1 MSLNRCVSSSLTALA
16 MLSVSAPALAQDDD
30 RLQLAPATNWVLD
43 YAQDSCALRRAF
55 GEEGQ
60 QVLLELRQYAPGDRM
75 QVIVT
80 SDDIR
85 RIDRGFRFRT
95 SEGVTANFVPDT
107 EPYNI
112 GRPLGIDNGEW
123 GEGFIAMLGI
133 FPARERALAAQLAS
147 EQRISL
153 QIADERR
160 AERENEITGFAVGGA
175 FREDFIL
182 LTGNMQPPMNAM
194 RECLDELLTHWGIDA
209 EAHRNLLRPARPLE
223 MEVWARELQE
233 RYPTSMLRR
242 GEQAIVNVRL
252 TVNETGRAADC
263 SVQNSL
269 NEPTFDELACEL
281 LLEHSRFEPALDG
294 NGDPI
299 TSYWV
304 TRVIYAMG

>member
-1 MSLNRCVSSSLTALA
+1 MSSNRCISSLLAVLA
-16 MLSVSAPALAQDDD
+16 MVITSTAATAQDEDW
-30 RLQLAPATNWVLD
+30 LQLAPASNWVLD

-60 QVLLELRQYAPGDRM
+60 QVLLELRQYSPGDRM

-85 RIDRGFRFRT
+85 RIDSGFRFRT
-95 SEGVTANFVPDT
+95 SRGVTANFIPDT
-107 EPYNI
+107 EAYNI

-133 FPARERALAAQLAS
+133 FPARERALAARLAM
-147 EQRISL
+147 EQDVSL
-153 QIADERR
+153 QITDERR
-160 AERENEITGFAVGGA
+160 AERENEITGFAVGDA
-175 FREDFIL
+175 FREDFVL
-182 LTGNMQPPMNAM
+182 LTGNMRPPMNAM

-252 TVNETGRAADC
+252 TVNEAGRAADC

-299 TSYWV
+299 SSYWI
-304 TRVIYAMG
+304 TRVIYTMG

>member
-1 MSLNRCVSSSLTALA
+1 MVMFRRFSRSIVAAPILVASSPVS
-16 MLSVSAPALAQDDD
+16 AQDDD
-30 RLQLAPATNWVLD
+30 WLQLAPATNWVLD
-43 YAQDSCALRRAF
+43 YAEDSCALRRAF

-60 QVLLELRQYAPGDRM
+60 QVLLELRQYSPGDSM

-85 RIDRGFRFRT
+85 RNDSGFRFR
-95 SEGVTANFVPDT
+95 SSRGVTANFVPDT

-112 GRPLGIDNGEW
+112 GRPLGIDNGDW
-123 GEGFIAMLGI
+123 GEGFIASLGI
-133 FPARERALAAQLAS
+133 FPARERALAARLAS
-147 EQRISL
+147 EQDVTL
-153 QIADERR
+153 QITDERR
-160 AERENEITGFAVGGA
+160 TERENEITGFAVGDG
-175 FREDFIL
+175 FREDFVL
-182 LTGNMQPPMNAM
+182 LTGSMRPPMNAM
-194 RECLDELLTHWGIDA
+194 RECLDELLLHWGIDA
-209 EAHRNLLRPARPLE
+209 EAHRNLLRPARPLR
-223 MEVWARELQE
+223 MEVWSRELQE
-233 RYPTSMLRR
+233 RYPTDMLRA

-252 TVNETGRAADC
+252 TVNEEGRASDC

-304 TRVIYAMG
+304 TRVIYYMG